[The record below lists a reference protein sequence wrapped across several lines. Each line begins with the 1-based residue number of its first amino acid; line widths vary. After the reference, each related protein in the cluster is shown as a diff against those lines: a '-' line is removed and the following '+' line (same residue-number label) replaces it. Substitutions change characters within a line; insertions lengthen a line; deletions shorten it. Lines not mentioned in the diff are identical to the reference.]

1 MRNIKAYNMEE
12 SQRMVTFIFLSAS
25 ILNYHFLCVLC
36 SHIEK
41 ESTSNVFK
49 LCHHSLKK
57 FLSYG
62 RLHIHSFYTL
72 EIYMLLVIISTSWHA
87 LHYLSYHCHV
97 LDIENKF
104 LFGDAYSIMKRKV
117 NQMIYVVLPLA

>member
-1 MRNIKAYNMEE
+1 MEE
-12 SQRMVTFIFLSAS
+12 SQRMVTIMLSSAS

-41 ESTSNVFK
+41 ESTSNVCK

-62 RLHIHSFYTL
+62 RLHTHHFYSMS
-72 EIYMLLVIISTSWHA
+72 IYMLETIVKPHGMLYTIHPIIA
-87 LHYLSYHCHV
+87 M
-97 LDIENKF
+97 F
-104 LFGDAYSIMKRKV
+104 
-117 NQMIYVVLPLA
+117 